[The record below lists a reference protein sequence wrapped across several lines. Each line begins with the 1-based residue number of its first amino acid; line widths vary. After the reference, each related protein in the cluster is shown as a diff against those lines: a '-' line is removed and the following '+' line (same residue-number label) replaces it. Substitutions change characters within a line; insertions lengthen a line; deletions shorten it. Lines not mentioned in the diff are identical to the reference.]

1 MVEEVSDEAE
11 VRQSSSSLL
20 SAAASFRRP
29 ALTVAVLGAAA
40 VIVVVA
46 RHTLAKSLHV
56 LAAAS
61 PGWLLLALAAEAVS
75 LTAFGMSRTLLLRV
89 NGHRIGLGPVMAIT
103 YAAHALGLSIPF
115 AGAEL
120 DVVYSYRQFRRAGL
134 DAATTSWSMAVSW
147 ICSTASLALLLVA
160 GAIAGSTSAAS
171 AAGYA
176 GAAVYLLPVVGVL
189 LALRF
194 DRMRAL
200 LRSVLERL
208 AALSK
213 RVFGKPRGRRGRGRQ
228 VPRRGVEPAAVAA
241 RLRAGVRPGA
251 RDTGPS
257 TPARVRARRAG
268 DDRGAHRLGA
278 ALVRRARGRGGVPV
292 HQLLARPAR
301 RLGRVHRARAPA
313 AKETGPVID
322 ATHRNTALLVAGCF
336 FMEMLDGTIV
346 ITAAP
351 QIGRSLGAP
360 PAAIGLVVTAYLLTL
375 ATAIPLSGWLT
386 RRLGNRVVFL
396 TAIALFT
403 LASIGCAASVSLGM
417 LVGMRVL
424 QGAGGAMMVPVG
436 RTMVISRAAKEDLL
450 RVTSYV
456 VWPGLLAPVIAPLAG
471 GLITTY
477 ASWHW
482 MFLINVPLGVIA
494 FCVAWRLVTDGP
506 DSAASG
512 APPPLDWAGVVL
524 TCLGLGGLT
533 YGAHLVALPAPPALL
548 TAVFLTGSVAL
559 LTAAALHLR
568 RTAFPLLNLR
578 TLGVPTFR
586 VTQAGVIAY
595 WLVCGAV
602 PFLLPLMFQTQFG
615 WSPVK
620 SGAITAFVFAGNVAI
635 KPATTPLINRF
646 GFRAVLLA
654 ATVGTTVAVAVLG
667 FTSAATPIAVIAGL
681 ALISGV
687 TRSVGFTVYST
698 VGLADMP
705 PELMRDANTLA
716 ATSTQLAGGLAIA
729 VATVALRIG
738 GAFGAGLTAYTVA
751 FCLLALI
758 AAGTAAEALRM
769 DRTAGDA
776 ARRQR
781 TPAPAAAT
789 RD

>member
-1 MVEEVSDEAE
+1 M
-11 VRQSSSSLL
+11 
-20 SAAASFRRP
+20 
-29 ALTVAVLGAAA
+29 
-40 VIVVVA
+40 I
-46 RHTLAKSLHV
+46 
-56 LAAAS
+56 
-61 PGWLLLALAAEAVS
+61 
-75 LTAFGMSRTLLLRV
+75 
-89 NGHRIGLGPVMAIT
+89 
-103 YAAHALGLSIPF
+103 
-115 AGAEL
+115 
-120 DVVYSYRQFRRAGL
+120 
-134 DAATTSWSMAVSW
+134 
-147 ICSTASLALLLVA
+147 
-160 GAIAGSTSAAS
+160 
-171 AAGYA
+171 
-176 GAAVYLLPVVGVL
+176 
-189 LALRF
+189 
-194 DRMRAL
+194 
-200 LRSVLERL
+200 
-208 AALSK
+208 
-213 RVFGKPRGRRGRGRQ
+213 
-228 VPRRGVEPAAVAA
+228 
-241 RLRAGVRPGA
+241 
-251 RDTGPS
+251 DT
-257 TPARVRARRAG
+257 
-268 DDRGAHRLGA
+268 
-278 ALVRRARGRGGVPV
+278 
-292 HQLLARPAR
+292 
-301 RLGRVHRARAPA
+301 
-313 AKETGPVID
+313 
-322 ATHRNTALLVAGCF
+322 THRNTALLVAGCF

-346 ITAAP
+346 TTAAP

-360 PAAIGLVVTAYLLTL
+360 PSAIGLVVTAYLLTL
-375 ATAIPLSGWLT
+375 AVLIPLSGWLT

-403 LASIGCAASVSLGM
+403 VASIGCAASVNLGM

-494 FCVAWRLVTDGP
+494 FCVAWRLVTGSP
-506 DSAASG
+506 APSSASG
-512 APPPLDWAGVVL
+512 APAPLDWAGVAL

-533 YGAHLVALPAPPALL
+533 YGAHLVALPASPPLL
-548 TAVFLTGSVAL
+548 TAVFLIGSAAL
-559 LTAAALHLR
+559 LAAAVRHLR
-568 RTAFPLLNLR
+568 RTAFPLLNLQ
-578 TLGVPTFR
+578 TLAVPTFR

-595 WLVCGAV
+595 WFVCGAV

-620 SGAITAFVFAGNVAI
+620 SGAVTAFVFAGNVGI

-654 ATVGTTVAVAVLG
+654 ATAGTAAVVAVLG
-667 FTSAATPIAVIAGL
+667 FTTAATPIALIAAL
-681 ALISGV
+681 TLISGI

-738 GAFGAGLTAYTVA
+738 GVFGAGLTAYTVA

-758 AAGTAAEALRM
+758 AAATAAAALRM

-781 TPAPAAAT
+781 TPAPAAA
-789 RD
+789 RE

>member
-1 MVEEVSDEAE
+1 
-11 VRQSSSSLL
+11 
-20 SAAASFRRP
+20 
-29 ALTVAVLGAAA
+29 
-40 VIVVVA
+40 
-46 RHTLAKSLHV
+46 
-56 LAAAS
+56 
-61 PGWLLLALAAEAVS
+61 
-75 LTAFGMSRTLLLRV
+75 
-89 NGHRIGLGPVMAIT
+89 
-103 YAAHALGLSIPF
+103 
-115 AGAEL
+115 
-120 DVVYSYRQFRRAGL
+120 
-134 DAATTSWSMAVSW
+134 
-147 ICSTASLALLLVA
+147 
-160 GAIAGSTSAAS
+160 
-171 AAGYA
+171 
-176 GAAVYLLPVVGVL
+176 
-189 LALRF
+189 
-194 DRMRAL
+194 
-200 LRSVLERL
+200 
-208 AALSK
+208 
-213 RVFGKPRGRRGRGRQ
+213 
-228 VPRRGVEPAAVAA
+228 
-241 RLRAGVRPGA
+241 
-251 RDTGPS
+251 
-257 TPARVRARRAG
+257 
-268 DDRGAHRLGA
+268 
-278 ALVRRARGRGGVPV
+278 
-292 HQLLARPAR
+292 
-301 RLGRVHRARAPA
+301 
-313 AKETGPVID
+313 VID

-346 ITAAP
+346 TTAAP

-375 ATAIPLSGWLT
+375 AVLIPLSGWLT

-403 LASIGCAASVSLGM
+403 LASIGCAASVNLGM

-482 MFLINVPLGVIA
+482 IFLINVPLGVVA
-494 FCVAWRLVTDGP
+494 FFFAWRLVTDGP

-533 YGAHLVALPAPPALL
+533 YGAHLVTLPAPPALL
-548 TAVFLTGSVAL
+548 TAVFLAGSVAL
-559 LTAAALHLR
+559 LTVAALHLR
-568 RTAFPLLNLR
+568 RTQFPLLNLR

-620 SGAITAFVFAGNVAI
+620 SGAITAFVFAGNVGI
-635 KPATTPLINRF
+635 KPVTTPLINRF
-646 GFRAVLLA
+646 GFRTVLLG

-738 GAFGAGLTAYTVA
+738 GIFGTGLTAYTIA

-758 AAGTAAEALRM
+758 AAGTAVEALRM